1 MLQYYWKQLNDRCSG
16 YLVTRVVVQM
26 LGDLS
31 GNKLTNCVT
40 PREKCVTLCILTHS
54 LKLTQGATITPVCY
68 GQLASFL
75 DILCLQFLVACNAKL
90 FLHTASN
97 QNLEWGKTW
106 GQGYWSLEGPLTN
119 LLISGDVLPIQL
131 CITWHT
137 CGLEKFVPGFPFRIC
152 PKLRE
157 KFQNRKPRFEA
168 IEK

>member
-54 LKLTQGATITPVCY
+54 LKLTQGASYYHSSLLWPLSWTFSVSNFWL
-68 GQLASFL
+68 LAMQTCF
-75 DILCLQFLVACNAKL
+75 CVLQAIKIW
-90 FLHTASN
+90 SKGR
-97 QNLEWGKTW
+97 QS
-106 GQGYWSLEGPLTN
+106 YWLLEGPLTN
-119 LLISGDVLPIQL
+119 LLSSGDVLLIQL
-131 CITWHT
+131 CTTWHT
-137 CGLEKFVPGFPFRIC
+137 CELKKLVPAFPFRIC

-157 KFQNRKPRFEA
+157 KSRIDSQSLIEA